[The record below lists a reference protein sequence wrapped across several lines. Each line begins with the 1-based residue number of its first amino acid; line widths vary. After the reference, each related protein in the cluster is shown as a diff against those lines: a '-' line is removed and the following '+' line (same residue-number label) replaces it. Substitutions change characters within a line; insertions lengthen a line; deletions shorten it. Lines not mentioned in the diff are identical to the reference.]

1 MQRKRPK
8 SDMLTQPTDLIDIRR
23 FCGYPLTSTEIDVKI
38 AAVPDEA
45 AAVVS
50 TYLTNIRSLE
60 AAIMGASDNLDTDKA
75 AVWTR
80 NRTEV
85 QDRDAM
91 FYAWRL
97 RLCNLIGVIPGNN
110 LGPLTMNGSNAA
122 LPSGVAV
129 V

>member
-1 MQRKRPK
+1 MTP
-8 SDMLTQPTDLIDIRR
+8 QPTDLIDIRR
-23 FCGYPLTSTEIDVKI
+23 FCGYPLASTEIDVKI
-38 AAVPDEA
+38 AAVPEEA
-45 AAVVS
+45 TAVVS

-60 AAIMGASDNLDTDKA
+60 TAIMGASDNLDTDKA
-75 AVWTR
+75 AAWAR

-97 RLCNLIGVIPGNN
+97 RLCNLIGVTPGNN
-110 LGPLTMNGSNAA
+110 LGPLTMNGGNAA